1 MVKKAIK
8 CESNGVVVYSS
19 QSCHR
24 SGKERLVEK
33 LGQKWIISG
42 SHNFP
47 ILKIFFYIKNPPP
60 TILKHWWLLPL
71 WQAESGN
78 LREWKFWENNF
89 SSKTQYWTGKCFQ
102 RVKMKTLYNVMY
114 MYMYIV
120 HSSPYPLFFVNSGRS
135 SISLKNSWREM
146 ANSSDWKW
154 RKTLWIWL
162 IYRLWLWLWWWLW

>member
-114 MYMYIV
+114 MYIV
-120 HSSPYPLFFVNSGRS
+120 HCTFFSLS
-135 SISLKNSWREM
+135 SILCQLRQELSKSKKQLKGNGELFQLKM
-146 ANSSDWKW
+146 KKDFVDMIN
-154 RKTLWIWL
+154 I
-162 IYRLWLWLWWWLW
+162 